1 MMTMRGSRCVC
12 VSSPRCVFF
21 LYSLRDKRFRAVMKA
36 CEEDK
41 ARKEEEEQ
49 LRRCY
54 DFKRFRQSS
63 TVVGSKV
70 RGQMSL
76 EECKS

>member
-1 MMTMRGSRCVC
+1 MMVVGAGVVVGRGKEPTNDGGQCWQENPPTS
-12 VSSPRCVFF
+12 
-21 LYSLRDKRFRAVMKA
+21 
-36 CEEDK
+36 CEDLLVVLG
-41 ARKEEEEQ
+41 AGI
-49 LRRCY
+49 CY

>member
-1 MMTMRGSRCVC
+1 MPK
-12 VSSPRCVFF
+12 SSHEYEAAKSHQM
-21 LYSLRDKRFRAVMKA
+21 LGGRDPQIGRKAAVYVGH
-36 CEEDK
+36 
-41 ARKEEEEQ
+41 
-49 LRRCY
+49 CY